1 MTSWKLLPSIAIALI
16 TTFSNYSNVSATEL
30 TEIIERGK
38 LIVAV
43 KDNIRP
49 LGFTD
54 SQGDLTGLEIDIARR
69 LAKDILGATGEV
81 VLQPVTNQERLKVVI
96 DEEVDIAI
104 ARVSDTPSRRRIVD
118 LSAYY
123 YLDGTGI
130 VTKDVT
136 VANASGLT
144 TGKIAVLYDSTTIPV
159 IRDRLPDA
167 QLIGVKSY
175 QEALALLENNQ
186 ADAFA
191 ADISV
196 LTGWI
201 QEYPEYKLLPER
213 LSGAAL
219 CIVMPKGLQYTDLH
233 LAVEQAILNWRKS
246 GWLQERIKYWGL
258 PYSVINPVKSLSFE

>member
-1 MTSWKLLPSIAIALI
+1 MTSWKLLSSLAIALL
-16 TTFSNYSNVSATEL
+16 TALSNHSDTSAAEL
-30 TEIIERGK
+30 VEIKERGK

-43 KDNIRP
+43 KNNTRP
-49 LGFTD
+49 LGYTD
-54 SQGDLTGLEIDIARR
+54 SQGNLTGLEIDIARR
-69 LAKDILGATGEV
+69 LAKDILGDTGEV

-96 DEEVDIAI
+96 DEKVDIAV

-136 VANASGLT
+136 VTNAEALT
-144 TGKIAVLYDSTTIPV
+144 TGKIAVLYDSETIPV
-159 IRDRLPDA
+159 VRDRLPDA
-167 QLIGVKSY
+167 ELVGVKSY

-196 LTGWI
+196 LTGWV
-201 QEYPEYKLLPER
+201 QEYPQYKLLPER
-213 LSGAAL
+213 LSGSAL
-219 CIVMPKGLQYTDLH
+219 CIVMPKGLQYTDLQ

-246 GWLQERIKYWGL
+246 GWLRERIEYWGL
-258 PYSVINPVKSLSFE
+258 PY